1 MTSGSYMARRREV
14 RLRIFDSLQICHYH
28 LWTGILSFLVRSEYL
43 TFYQTGV
50 RNISKVTLKQP
61 IAVFDAGIGSY
72 AIARKI
78 ADRFPRQ
85 DVLYFVDRA
94 NFPYGGE
101 SRAEL
106 LAAMQSTIERLESY
120 SPTAVVVAS
129 NAP

>member
-1 MTSGSYMARRREV
+1 VKCGYGYSIAFRYV
-14 RLRIFDSLQICHYH
+14 HHH

-61 IAVFDAGIGSY
+61 IAVFDTGIGSY
-72 AIARKI
+72 AIACKI

-94 NFPYGGE
+94 NFPLRRREQGRAARGGAKHD
-101 SRAEL
+101 RAPREL
-106 LAAMQSTIERLESY
+106 QSDSCRGRLEC
-120 SPTAVVVAS
+120 AVNHGS
-129 NAP
+129 R

>member
-1 MTSGSYMARRREV
+1 VKCVCGYSIAFRYV
-14 RLRIFDSLQICHYH
+14 RYH

-50 RNISKVTLKQP
+50 PNISKVSLKQP